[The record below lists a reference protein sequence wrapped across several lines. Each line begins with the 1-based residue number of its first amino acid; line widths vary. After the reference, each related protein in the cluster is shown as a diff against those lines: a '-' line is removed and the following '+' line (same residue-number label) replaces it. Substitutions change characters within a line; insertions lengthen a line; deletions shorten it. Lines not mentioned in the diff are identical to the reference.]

1 MRSSDLFYWIEER
14 HSIYVRR
21 FQEHWAK
28 PWTEDPILQNYRF
41 CNAYRELDTVTQWIA
56 HNWRDPH
63 KTDSNVWFAMAMA
76 RLVNWPETMAELGYP
91 TEFNATSFI
100 TTMNRRKAQGKKV
113 FSGAY
118 IVSTNGRT
126 MDKAE
131 YLAKFVLGPL
141 WADRD
146 SIRPAKNSRL
156 EDFHEKLMNYDG
168 MGSFLAGQVIA
179 DTKYSPLLA
188 ESPDWWTFAAAGPG
202 SKRGL
207 NRVFGYP
214 TDHPWAKNSWYE
226 HLMILRPE
234 ITKLLAESR
243 MPAMHAQDLQNCL
256 CEFDK
261 MERVRLGEGKPR
273 SGYPGRG

>member
-1 MRSSDLFYWIEER
+1 MRASELFKWIEER

-21 FQEHWAK
+21 FQEHWDK
-28 PWTEDPILQNYRF
+28 PWTEDSILQSYRF

-56 HNWRDPH
+56 HNWRDTH
-63 KTDSNVWFAMAMA
+63 KADGNVWFAMAMA
-76 RLVNWPETMAELGYP
+76 RLVNWPDTMAELGYP
-91 TEFNATSFI
+91 TEFNATSFV

-131 YLAKFVLGPL
+131 YLAEFVLGPL
-141 WADRD
+141 WANRD
-146 SIRPAKNSRL
+146 FIRPKKNSHL
-156 EDFHEKLMNYDG
+156 EDFHKKLMLYDG

-179 DTKYSPLLA
+179 DTKYTPLLDGA
-188 ESPDWWTFAAAGPG
+188 PDWWTWAAPGPG

-207 NRVFGYP
+207 NRVFDYP
-214 TDHPWAKNSWYE
+214 IDHSWPGGTWYS
-226 HLMILRPE
+226 HLMMLRPE
-234 ITKLLAESR
+234 ITKMLDEAS
-243 MPAMHAQDLQNCL
+243 MPLMHAQDLQNCL

-261 MERVRLGEGKPR
+261 YERVRLGEGTPR
-273 SGYPGRG
+273 AGYPGKG